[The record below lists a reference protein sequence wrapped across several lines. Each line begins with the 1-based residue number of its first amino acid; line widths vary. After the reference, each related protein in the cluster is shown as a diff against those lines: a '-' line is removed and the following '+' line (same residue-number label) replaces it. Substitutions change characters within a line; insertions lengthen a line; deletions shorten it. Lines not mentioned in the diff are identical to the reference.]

1 MSLSIG
7 DAAPDFTLKD
17 QDGNAVSLSD
27 LNGKKTLIV
36 FIPFPF
42 TGLCEGELCDIRDSL
57 HQLDRFEAN
66 VVSITCDTRP
76 ANKAWA
82 DSQEF
87 GFRILSYF
95 WPHGATAQAYGC
107 FNEKTGSAWRAT
119 YVLDADGIVRDIIA
133 TDSLAD
139 PRAVADYPKAL
150 AAIGS

>member
-1 MSLSIG
+1 M
-7 DAAPDFTLKD
+7 
-17 QDGNAVSLSD
+17 
-27 LNGKKTLIV
+27 
-36 FIPFPF
+36 
-42 TGLCEGELCDIRDSL
+42 CDIRDSL
-57 HQLDRFEAN
+57 HQLDRFDAN

-87 GFRILSYF
+87 GFKILSDF

-139 PRAVADYPKAL
+139 PRCRRRSACRLSV
-150 AAIGS
+150 ISNQ

>member
-17 QDGNAVSLSD
+17 QDGNDVSLSD
-27 LNGKKTLIV
+27 LKGKKTLIV

-42 TGLCEGELCDIRDSL
+42 TGLCEGELCNIRDSL
-57 HQLDRFEAN
+57 HLLDRFDAN
-66 VVSITCDTRP
+66 VISITCDTRP

-87 GFRILSYF
+87 GFRILSDF
-95 WPHGATAQAYGC
+95 WPHGATAQAFGC

-133 TDSLAD
+133 TDSLAE
-139 PRAVADYPKAL
+139 RVR
-150 AAIGS
+150 